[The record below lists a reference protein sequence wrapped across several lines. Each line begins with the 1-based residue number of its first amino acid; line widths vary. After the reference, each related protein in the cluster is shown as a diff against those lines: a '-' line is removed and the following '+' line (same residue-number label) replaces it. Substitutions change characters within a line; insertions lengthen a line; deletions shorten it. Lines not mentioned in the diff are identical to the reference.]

1 MSVRSGFFD
10 SQSHD
15 RIYWAEDMS
24 RYFEGLVSDGVLYNV
39 DDGLEVT
46 AVSGEMSVNVAS
58 GRALIDCRWIRNSS
72 DLELEISASSSTY
85 SRIDAVVV
93 KLDLDER
100 EMTIE
105 VVEGTP
111 ATTPTA
117 PTLADTDTVK
127 YLRLANISIPAGAS
141 TVTVTDNRGASE
153 CPWVASVTPS
163 SSIVYYD
170 NAVTS
175 TATTTVNIGIDEY
188 EPSIDMLEV
197 FINGIAVNPD
207 EYTISGIGSNATI
220 TFNSEL
226 DADNELWFRVVKS
239 LDYQLSQVV
248 DAEEET

>member
-10 SQSHD
+10 SQDHD

-24 RYFEGLVSDGVLYNV
+24 RYFEGLVSDGVFYNV

-46 AVSGEMSVNVAS
+46 AVSDEMSVNVAS
-58 GRALIDCRWIRNSS
+58 GRALIDCRWIKNSS

-85 SRIDAVVV
+85 SRIDAVVI

-111 ATTPTA
+111 ATTPTV
-117 PTLADTDTVK
+117 PTLTDTDTVK
-127 YLRLANISIPAGAS
+127 YLRLANVSIPAGAS
-141 TVTVTDNRGASE
+141 TVTVADNRGADD

-170 NAVTS
+170 NIVTS
-175 TATTTVNIGIDEY
+175 TTATAVNIGIDEY

-197 FINGIAVNPD
+197 HINGIALTPD
-207 EYTISGIGSNATI
+207 EYTVSGIGSAI
-220 TFNSEL
+220 TVTFTNGME
-226 DADNELWFRVVKS
+226 AGNELWFRVVKS